1 MMTSEW
7 LLTMVS
13 LHLADFAGHSLWSKT
28 TIVSVKADSNEV
40 QFGSKKILFLF
51 SGGRKRPQY
60 PLEETSIL
68 QNGKMYT
75 LKYQDFRLESG
86 PVVKVTTVKCKY
98 YHRVSIVPSL
108 HQSKYSGNV
117 KYSRL

>member
-1 MMTSEW
+1 MTSEW

-60 PLEETSIL
+60 PLEETSVL
-68 QNGKMYT
+68 PEWENVY
-75 LKYQDFRLESG
+75 LK
-86 PVVKVTTVKCKY
+86 V
-98 YHRVSIVPSL
+98 
-108 HQSKYSGNV
+108 
-117 KYSRL
+117 SRLQIGKWSCR